1 MNTSSNE
8 TSVPEPAL
16 PELSDARI
24 AEIEDSLFT
33 DIASDRRARRARR
46 GRWWAGGAAAA
57 AVVLVAAIA
66 APMIVPIVSGSG
78 GATGSSG
85 SSVSDEAGSAP
96 VAPDALPG
104 AGTDS
109 STAGGARDTGA
120 AESSGLSVADPSAG
134 RDIITTASAT
144 VVVDDVRASTA
155 KVAAAAEAAGGYVES
170 MSIGQNGQVMP
181 VDPGISTDSV
191 YPYPYPTIDGAW
203 ITVRVPSE
211 KLAATMDDLSGLG
224 EVTASAVN
232 RQDVTQQTI
241 DLKARIDAIQAS
253 VDRLTQLMAQAA
265 DVSDLIAAET
275 ALSDRQATLE
285 SYQQQLESLDSQVEM
300 SSLTVTL
307 SPVAE
312 PVEADPAGFGDGLAA
327 GWNALVATLNGIVIA
342 LGFLLPWIVLAAVI
356 GAIAWGVVRLV
367 RRRRAQRRTREHEA
381 GDAREREE
389 SPVGDDRG

>member
-8 TSVPEPAL
+8 ASVLGPAL
-16 PELSDARI
+16 PELPEARI
-24 AEIEDSLFT
+24 AEIEDAVFA
-33 DIASDRRARRARR
+33 DIARDRRARRARR

-57 AVVLVAAIA
+57 AVVVVAAIA
-66 APMIVPIVSGSG
+66 APMIVPIVSGTG
-78 GATGSSG
+78 GVMGSSG
-85 SSVSDEAGSAP
+85 SSVSSAPDQAGSAP

-104 AGTDS
+104 AGADS
-109 STAGGARDTGA
+109 STAGGARDAGA
-120 AESSGLSVADPSAG
+120 AESSGLSMADPSAG
-134 RDIITTASAT
+134 RDIITTASTT

-155 KVAAAAEAAGGYVES
+155 KVAAAAQAAGGYVES

-181 VDPGISTDSV
+181 VDPGISPDSI
-191 YPYPYPTIDGAW
+191 YPYPYPTTDGAW
-203 ITVRVPSE
+203 ITVRVPSD
-211 KLAATMDDLSGLG
+211 KLAATMDELSGLG
-224 EVTASAVN
+224 EVTASSVN

-241 DLKARIDAIQAS
+241 DLKARIDATQAS

-285 SYQQQLESLDSQVEM
+285 SYQQQLASLDSQVEM

-356 GAIAWGVVRLV
+356 GAIAWGVVRFV
-367 RRRRAQRRTREHEA
+367 RSRRAQRRARARETRERQETPA
-381 GDAREREE
+381 
-389 SPVGDDRG
+389 GDDRG